1 MRDYQKVFMNA
12 VFNSF
17 LPEFFDSDEM
27 TSLPP
32 ETEAALRKLLDHYY
46 KDEATTQKHIAR
58 YEAKGQTT
66 KARFLRS
73 GAINDAL
80 VNDYF
85 GTDDFT
91 KNFESQGSASDIKMI
106 LGKFSVRRENGGY
119 RITDK
124 YDFSSN
130 TAYLKEYLPEVTE
143 TMLEQ
148 GYEVGIV
155 RQLQAAVAA
164 TEGRDGNFIKR
175 NYPIIRTLA
184 GQLMP
189 AADEAEDG
197 STQEVNIFISDED
210 RVNEDFPSPRPTW
223 FEDENVPP
231 VFPDTAMDSE
241 RKGLLDTALDALF
254 PPAEAMFATEE
265 AIEFIER
272 KPVPVPQSKPTAKE
286 RRIDAAQDQDFS
298 DASA

>member
-1 MRDYQKVFMNA
+1 
-12 VFNSF
+12 
-17 LPEFFDSDEM
+17 
-27 TSLPP
+27 
-32 ETEAALRKLLDHYY
+32 
-46 KDEATTQKHIAR
+46 
-58 YEAKGQTT
+58 
-66 KARFLRS
+66 
-73 GAINDAL
+73 
-80 VNDYF
+80 
-85 GTDDFT
+85 
-91 KNFESQGSASDIKMI
+91 MI

-148 GYEVGIV
+148 GYEVGVV

-164 TEGRDGNFIKR
+164 SEGRDGNFIKR

-189 AADEAEDG
+189 ATDEAEDG
-197 STQEVNIFISDED
+197 STQEVNIFIPDED

-223 FEDENVPP
+223 FEDENIPP

-241 RKGLLDTALDALF
+241 RKGLLDTALNALF

-265 AIEFIER
+265 AMEFIER